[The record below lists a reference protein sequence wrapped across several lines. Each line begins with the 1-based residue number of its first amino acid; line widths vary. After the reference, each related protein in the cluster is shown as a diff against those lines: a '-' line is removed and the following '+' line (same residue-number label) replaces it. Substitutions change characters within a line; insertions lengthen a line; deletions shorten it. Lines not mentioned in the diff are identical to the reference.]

1 MRSVPI
7 SSGSQAAPNVKV
19 KTLLLLKGVLLS
31 LLFALFT
38 GLLSRARFFLPFTPV
53 PVTGQVFAVLL
64 AGLLLG
70 KVFGPLSQAFYV
82 GLGLLG
88 VEWFSL
94 FPLVPTGGYLLGFI
108 AAPYAVSFIIERA
121 KTTDFFRTMAA
132 LFAGVLLIYLFGFS
146 FFIAVTG
153 TAPVMSLRLTVLPFI
168 PFDLG
173 KAVLAAL
180 VVCPLWKKYRPKT
193 LI

>member
-1 MRSVPI
+1 MRLLSV
-7 SSGSQAAPNVKV
+7 SSGSSATVDVKC
-19 KTLLLLKGVLLS
+19 KTHTLLKGVLLS

-38 GLLSRARFFLPFTPV
+38 GILSRVRFFLPFTPV

-64 AGLLLG
+64 CGLLLG
-70 KVFGPLSQAFYV
+70 RVFGPLSQAFYV

-88 VEWFSL
+88 FEWFSL

-108 AAPYAVSFIIERA
+108 AAPYVVSSIIDSSA
-121 KTTDFFRTMAA
+121 TKGFLRTMTA
-132 LFAGVLLIYLFGFS
+132 LTAGVVLIYLFGFS
-146 FFIAVTG
+146 FFTAVTG
-153 TAPVMSLRLTVLPFI
+153 TAIATSFRLTVLPFI

-180 VVCPLWKKYRPKT
+180 IVCPLWKKYRPKT

>member
-7 SSGSQAAPNVKV
+7 SSGSQAAPDVKQ
-19 KTLLLLKGVLLS
+19 KTFILLKGVLFS

-38 GLLSRARFFLPFTPV
+38 GLMSRVRFFLPFTPV

-70 KVFGPLSQAFYV
+70 RVFGPLSQVFYV
-82 GLGLLG
+82 GLGLIG
-88 VEWFSL
+88 FEWFSL

-108 AAPYAVSFIIERA
+108 AAPYAVSFIIDRT
-121 KTTDFFRTMAA
+121 KTTGFFHTMTA
-132 LFAGVLLIYLFGFS
+132 LSAGVLLIYLFGFS
-146 FFIAVTG
+146 FFTAVTH
-153 TAPVMSLRLTVLPFI
+153 TTFVMSFRLTVLPFI
-168 PFDLG
+168 PFDLV
-173 KAVLAAL
+173 KAVCAAL
-180 VVCPLWKKYRPKT
+180 IVCPLYKKCRPKT

>member
-1 MRSVPI
+1 MHLLPI
-7 SSGSQAAPNVKV
+7 TSRLSAAPNIKA

-38 GLLSRARFFLPFTPV
+38 GLLSRVRFFLPFTPV
-53 PVTGQVFAVLL
+53 PFTGQVFAVLL

-70 KVFGPLSQAFYV
+70 RVFGPLSQAFYV

-88 VEWFSL
+88 FEWFSI

-108 AAPYAVSFIIERA
+108 AAPYAVSFIIDRV
-121 KTTDFFRTMAA
+121 KTTDFFRTMTA
-132 LFAGVLLIYLFGFS
+132 LSAGVLLIYLFGFS
-146 FFIAVTG
+146 FFTAVTG
-153 TAPVMSLRLTVLPFI
+153 TAPVTSFRLTVLPFI